1 MKINFLMHFF
11 NPFAKKKPTGTNKVA
26 GGRRWGR
33 GKCNKFN
40 LIYRI
45 GLTLSSSRNN
55 KDNNSN
61 CK

>member
-1 MKINFLMHFF
+1 MEINFLMHFF
-11 NPFAKKKPTGTNKVA
+11 NPLAKNKA
-26 GGRRWGR
+26 HRDKQSWWGQKVRSR

-45 GLTLSSSRNN
+45 GLTLPSSRNN
-55 KDNNSN
+55 NSI